1 MCILNFLGKFKEN
14 SLMADV
20 NMYIDHNYELDEN
33 EDLPRAL
40 TKIAPFITSIDSI
53 NTLGFNLFKIV
64 YNNND
69 EANKSQLRLKEMMA
83 KTRILVT
90 DR

>member
-1 MCILNFLGKFKEN
+1 MCFDYTLRG
-14 SLMADV
+14 S
-20 NMYIDHNYELDEN
+20 

-53 NTLGFNLFKIV
+53 ASPEIDLFRMV

-69 EANKSQLRLKEMMA
+69 RKNNNESQLLLMEMMA
-83 KTRILVT
+83 KTRILWA
-90 DR
+90 DWLCMFCYLFC

>member
-1 MCILNFLGKFKEN
+1 
-14 SLMADV
+14 MADV

-69 EANKSQLRLKEMMA
+69 EANKLQLRLKKMMA